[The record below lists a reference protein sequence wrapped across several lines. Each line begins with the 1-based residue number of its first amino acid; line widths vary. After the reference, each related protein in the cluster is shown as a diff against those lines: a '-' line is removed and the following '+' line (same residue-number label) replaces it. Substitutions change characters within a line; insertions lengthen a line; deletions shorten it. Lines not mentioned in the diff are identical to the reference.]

1 MTPTQF
7 CAAAVCGSIIVITS
21 SGIGGALAQNAE
33 DETLPEF
40 TEEFLADAQN
50 ITAGAE
56 IWQAQCRHCHGNS
69 AYPGKAPKLKP
80 RRYKP
85 EFVYIRVTNGFGKMP
100 AWKAV
105 YNRDQ
110 RMDVVAYILSSEFSP

>member
-1 MTPTQF
+1 MTPTQS
-7 CAAAVCGSIIVITS
+7 CAALVCGALLVIGS
-21 SGIGGALAQNAE
+21 SGFDGPVAQAAS
-33 DETLPEF
+33 DEAPPEF
-40 TEEFLADAQN
+40 TEEFLSDGQN
-50 ITAGAE
+50 ILAGGE

-85 EFVYIRVTNGFGKMP
+85 SFVYSRVTDGFGKMP

-105 YNRDQ
+105 FNREQ
-110 RMDVVAYILSSEFSP
+110 RMNVVAYVLSSEFSP